1 MKNLNLLN
9 FSSAQEDDRTLILK
23 GLINK
28 NQKTINSKFFYDDVG
43 SELFEKI
50 TKLKEYYPTKA
61 EINILE
67 KKFYTKQF
75 LSESSSIIEFGS
87 GSNKK
92 IKKLINGGK
101 NLKEYI
107 PIDISKDFLYK
118 NAKNF
123 AKIFPKTKV
132 TAICAAF
139 NQISE
144 IKEIL
149 DKKNNKIGF
158 FPGSTIGNFI
168 PSEAE
173 NLLKSFSL
181 ILGSGSHMIIG
192 VDLIKSKKVLENA
205 YNDSKGITARFNSNI
220 LRSVNSIVGGK
231 LDKKNFKHHAF
242 FNDKEKRIEMHL
254 ISKVKHSVNILNQI
268 INFKKGESIHTENS
282 YKYTLEGFSKLSKN
296 SGFRI
301 SQILKDENNLFSI
314 FVLKVK

>member
-9 FSSAQEDDRTLILK
+9 ISLDQEDDRSLILN

-28 NQKTINSKFFYDDVG
+28 RQKTINSKFFYDDLG
-43 SELFEKI
+43 SELFDKI

-67 KKFYTKQF
+67 KNFFSQNF
-75 LSESSSIIEFGS
+75 LPEKAAIIEFGS

-101 NLKEYI
+101 NLREYI
-107 PIDISKDFLYK
+107 PIDISKDFLFK

-123 AKIFPKTKV
+123 AKFFPKTKV

-139 NQISE
+139 TQINE
-144 IKEIL
+144 IKKIL
-149 DKKNNKIGF
+149 EKKNNKIGF

-173 NLLKSFSL
+173 NLLKNFSA
-181 ILGSGSHMIIG
+181 ILGSGNYMIIG
-192 VDLIKSKKVLENA
+192 VDLIKPKNILENA
-205 YNDSKGITARFNSNI
+205 YNDSKGITARFNTNI
-220 LRSVNSIVGGK
+220 LRSVNSIVGSS
-231 LDKKNFKHHAF
+231 LDKKNFEHHAF
-242 FNDKEKRIEMHL
+242 FNDKKKRIEMHL

-268 INFKKGESIHTENS
+268 VQFKKGESIHTENS
-282 YKYTLEGFSKLSKN
+282 YKYSLDGFSKLSKN
-296 SGFRI
+296 SGFQI
-301 SQILKDENNLFSI
+301 SQILKDKDNLFSV
-314 FVLKVK
+314 FVLKVL